1 MASLS
6 PAEDSPEAVPEKP
19 PDRRVS
25 GLDFLRPSVAPVTP
39 EPLVTAAVVNT
50 EELPSSSKDP
60 QPAPN
65 LAPALAQFTLPPA
78 IASSSKGPQP
88 PPNPA
93 PPPAPFTLPPAIAS
107 SSKGPQPPPNPAPPP
122 APFILPPAIPSSSKA
137 PPSAVGSSGCNDA
150 APASEGRT
158 AKKARTVVLRG
169 KFQQSTLT
177 FGGVRVPPPSAPE
190 DSEPEPEEPEEIP
203 VCADTNS
210 PVLSK
215 AEIMEQKYIE
225 ASVNPC
231 LSFGKETTKYSG
243 PGDGR
248 RDLQTQTMRIH
259 KHTTVHKEAMQRQ
272 AEIAEA
278 ISNGQTKIDRF
289 INADVEGRR
298 AIRLMRSVQFLC
310 QEDAPISMFSK
321 LMRHLAEQD
330 TPDIP
335 KQAYRVYLTSQ
346 RFKYLQRVIY
356 NTNLEV
362 QGIHS
367 VRWLSRGDAVKRLCK
382 VLGAAIVPFHEKD
395 HDLYETVTSYKF
407 QFCLF
412 FLAEILGDLN
422 DLNRSFHKRY
432 LDKKADFGG
441 SGNGWLP
448 KFLALYGK
456 KSGQTVRVR
465 GADSEGRPVNHSYIL
480 HKRKLKDHKYKSGYK
495 ACVKLC
501 RKFATDVVDRLLFRL
516 DDLRGMGPTKLF
528 RASQWPKS
536 KHARDRKCQ
545 DWLTG
550 CAALFKNKLPG
561 FDHKKASRE
570 LTTWCPIME
579 SHHEEESFAQG
590 LANFMGSGDAKS
602 PKKRRPAQSVL
613 FPSDDRK
620 RKEKEPEEEEEEPR
634 EPVGEEELT
643 ESDDDR
649 DDNLEMDQEIEQSPP
664 QDYSEEEDN
673 PFLSDGEEGEE
684 ICALHAATHSAVAP
698 ATRSAKTTAAA
709 PVTRLP
715 HALAHCLYLSSPPP
729 VAVPSHL
736 AAVPLHTP
744 VMGFEFVMRL
754 DAEGRATELHA

>member
-25 GLDFLRPSVAPVTP
+25 GLDFLRSSVAPVTP

-50 EELPSSSKDP
+50 EELPSSSKNP

-65 LAPALAQFTLPPA
+65 PAPAPAPFTLPPA

-93 PPPAPFTLPPAIAS
+93 PPPAPFTLPPAI
-107 SSKGPQPPPNPAPPP
+107 
-122 APFILPPAIPSSSKA
+122 PSSSKA
-137 PPSAVGSSGCNDA
+137 PPSSVGSSGCNDA

-177 FGGVRVPPPSAPE
+177 FGGVRVAPPSAPE

-203 VCADTNS
+203 VRADTNS

-215 AEIMEQKYIE
+215 AEVMEQKYIE
-225 ASVNPC
+225 ASVKYKTQWLPKFPWLLLVRAKDGGPSVKCSLC

-243 PGDGR
+243 PGDGGQ
-248 RDLQTQTMRIH
+248 DLQTQTMRIH
-259 KHTTVHKEAMQRQ
+259 EHTTVHKEAMQRQ

-289 INADVEGRR
+289 INADLEGRR

-310 QEDAPISMFSK
+310 QEDAPISMFPK

-335 KQAYRVYLTSQ
+335 KQAYGVYLT
-346 RFKYLQRVIY
+346 
-356 NTNLEV
+356 
-362 QGIHS
+362 S

-382 VLGAAIVPFHEKD
+382 VLGAAIVLFHEKE
-395 HDLYETVTSYKF
+395 HNLYEMVTSYKF

-412 FLAEILGDLN
+412 FLADILGDLN
-422 DLNRSFHKRY
+422 DLNHSFQKRQVDVTEVSKTVESITGDLEHRY

-465 GADSEGRPVNHSYIL
+465 GSDSEGRPVNHS
-480 HKRKLKDHKYKSGYK
+480 YKSGYK

-561 FDHKKASRE
+561 FDHKKASQE
-570 LTTWCPIME
+570 LATWCPIME
-579 SHHEEESFAQG
+579 SHHEDESFAQG

-602 PKKRRPAQSVL
+602 LKKRRPAQSVL

-634 EPVGEEELT
+634 EPASEEELA

-664 QDYSEEEDN
+664 RDYSEEDVN

-684 ICALHAATHSAVAP
+684 MYDIDQP
-698 ATRSAKTTAAA
+698 
-709 PVTRLP
+709 
-715 HALAHCLYLSSPPP
+715 
-729 VAVPSHL
+729 
-736 AAVPLHTP
+736 
-744 VMGFEFVMRL
+744 
-754 DAEGRATELHA
+754 TE